1 MKHSIISNLSDIE
14 FKDIGTDSDESVDY
28 PDYANKLVKGSRV
41 IVIHLEFLYV
51 VQELGCQC
59 LQIEPKT
66 LELLYV

>member
-28 PDYANKLVKGSRV
+28 PDYANKLSKFRV
-41 IVIHLEFLYV
+41 IVIHLEFLFV

-59 LQIEPKT
+59 LLIELKT
-66 LELLYV
+66 LELHYV